1 MYISSGSEAVHAAS
15 LVYPRH
21 CVGTSRCAL
30 RVLPRQA
37 PPIIRDAQGHL
48 RAVGVE
54 EEKTLSSADQKL
66 FRREVKHRN
75 SLFLDVD

>member
-1 MYISSGSEAVHAAS
+1 MYPTIALTRPVVA
-15 LVYPRH
+15 PR
-21 CVGTSRCAL
+21 VF
-30 RVLPRQA
+30 PRQA

-54 EEKTLSSADQKL
+54 EEKTLSSADEKL